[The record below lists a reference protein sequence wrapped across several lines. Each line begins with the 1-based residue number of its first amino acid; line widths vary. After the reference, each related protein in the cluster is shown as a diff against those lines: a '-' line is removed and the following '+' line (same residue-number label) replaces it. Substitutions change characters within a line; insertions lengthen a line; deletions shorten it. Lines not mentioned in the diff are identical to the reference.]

1 MKINIETID
10 HSKQNYPTVGD
21 YWTDEDG
28 TLQIRVSEMNDF
40 FHEGMVAVHEL
51 VEWLLCKKV
60 GITEK
65 EITDFDLKF
74 EGERIYGNLDE
85 PGFSPDAPYIKQ
97 HTFAT
102 SVELGM
108 CAMACVDFMEYDK
121 KVNSL

>member
-1 MKINIETID
+1 MEIHINTIPHD
-10 HSKQNYPTVGD
+10 QQSYETVGN
-21 YWTDEDG
+21 YWTDENG
-28 TLQIRVSEMNDF
+28 VLQIRVSEMNDF
-40 FHEGMVAVHEL
+40 FHEGMVMAHEL
-51 VEWLLCKKV
+51 IEWLLCKKA

-74 EGERIYGNLDE
+74 ESARVEGNLDE

-97 HTFAT
+97 HSFAT

-108 CAMACVDFMEYDK
+108 CAMAGVDFMEYDK